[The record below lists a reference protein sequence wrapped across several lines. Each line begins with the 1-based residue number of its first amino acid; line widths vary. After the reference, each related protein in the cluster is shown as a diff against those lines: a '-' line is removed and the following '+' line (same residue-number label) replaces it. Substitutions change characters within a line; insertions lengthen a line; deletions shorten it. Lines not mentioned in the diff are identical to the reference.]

1 MKHTCIMLFAS
12 QLVAMWETDSHDQDS
27 TCICM
32 NFTLQ
37 IAYSR
42 SLKTHKWHTLI
53 LMQSLLNKLFLASE
67 EIIMFCCRGVASPY
81 SNTHW

>member
-1 MKHTCIMLFAS
+1 MCIMLFAS
-12 QLVAMWETDSHDQDS
+12 QLVAMWETDSHEQDS

-42 SLKTHKWHTLI
+42 GS
-53 LMQSLLNKLFLASE
+53 
-67 EIIMFCCRGVASPY
+67 RGQ
-81 SNTHW
+81 N